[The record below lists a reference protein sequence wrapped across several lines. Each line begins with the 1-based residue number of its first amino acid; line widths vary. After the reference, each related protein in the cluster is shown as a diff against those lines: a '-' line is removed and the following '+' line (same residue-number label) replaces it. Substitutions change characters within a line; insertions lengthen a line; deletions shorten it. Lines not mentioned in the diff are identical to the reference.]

1 MATGFQVNVKR
12 GSLGFGTRAPER
24 NYFCVVFSGAPVITG
39 RDELSASHQHGADHR
54 IRTRPAGSFKRQ
66 TTSQAQVTLVQVS
79 RRPVGQSDYSLLGRV
94 KLVAGTPLRSLMS
107 SSNSTMNSLMSL
119 NER

>member
-1 MATGFQVNVKR
+1 MAARLQVNVKR
-12 GSLGFGTRAPER
+12 GSPGFGTRAFER
-24 NYFCVVFSGAPVITG
+24 NDFCMVFSRAPVITRG
-39 RDELSASHQHGADHR
+39 DEFSTSHQHGADHR
-54 IRTRPAGSFKRQ
+54 IGTCPPGSFKRQ

-79 RRPVGQSDYSLLGRV
+79 RRPVGQSAYSLLGRV
-94 KLVAGTPLRSLMS
+94 ELVADAPLRSLMS